1 MATPSSPYAIPTTID
16 TAVLNTTLADY
27 RQRNTDN
34 VYNENVLLN
43 VLNAR
48 CKESIDGGLTVVEPL
63 VEKEQN
69 NGGFYIGDDALA
81 TTQSNTQTMVE
92 YQWQNAYEPIQITR
106 DEERQN
112 SGDSHKILN
121 LMAVKTQASEKAIAK
136 RIEQALSYP
145 VAGAGKL
152 IDLETLVG
160 TGTLGSIAGAVDT
173 FWQATAT
180 TSGAFA
186 SQGLSDMT
194 TAFYAVSSSADMDS
208 PNLILTNKT
217 IFKKYEDTRVP
228 LERISNGNLA
238 ANAGFKSLTFKGEP
252 VVYGNFIRSGKLFLL
267 NLNYIKFYVDSATDF
282 IITDFKEPVNQTAKV
297 AYVLWRGQMGTNN
310 RRRQAVLSSIS

>member
-1 MATPSSPYAIPTTID
+1 MATPVSPQFIPTTLD
-16 TAVLNTTLADY
+16 TAILNTTLADY

-43 VLNAR
+43 VLNSK
-48 CKESIDGGLTVVEPL
+48 CKEVIDGGGSIVEPL
-63 VEKEQN
+63 IEKEQN
-69 NGGFYIGDDALA
+69 NGGFYIGDDALS

-92 YQWQNAYEPIQITR
+92 FQWQNAYEPIQITR

-112 SGDSHKILN
+112 SGEQHKILN
-121 LMAVKTQASEKAIAK
+121 LMAVKTQAAEKAIAK

-145 VAGAGKL
+145 VAGAGKI

-160 TGTLGSIAGAVDT
+160 TGTAGSINGAADT
-173 FWQATAT
+173 FWQSVVT

-186 SQGLSDMT
+186 TQGLSDMT

-217 IFKKYEDTRVP
+217 IFKKYEDTRLP

-252 VVYGNFIRSGKLFLL
+252 VVYGNFIRSGKLFML
-267 NLNYIKFYVDSATDF
+267 NLNYLKFYVDSMTDF

-297 AYVLWRGQMGTNN
+297 AYVLWRGAMGTNN
-310 RRRQAVLSSIS
+310 RRRQAKLQSIT

>member
-1 MATPSSPYAIPTTID
+1 
-16 TAVLNTTLADY
+16 
-27 RQRNTDN
+27 
-34 VYNENVLLN
+34 
-43 VLNAR
+43 
-48 CKESIDGGLTVVEPL
+48 
-63 VEKEQN
+63 
-69 NGGFYIGDDALA
+69 
-81 TTQSNTQTMVE
+81 
-92 YQWQNAYEPIQITR
+92 
-106 DEERQN
+106 
-112 SGDSHKILN
+112 
-121 LMAVKTQASEKAIAK
+121 
-136 RIEQALSYP
+136 
-145 VAGAGKL
+145 
-152 IDLETLVG
+152 
-160 TGTLGSIAGAVDT
+160 VDT
-173 FWQATAT
+173 FWQATST

-310 RRRQAVLSSIS
+310 RRRQAILSSIS